1 MVSGMKLIGSFP
13 AEVRSCRLTASRRRA
28 RGTSQRSP
36 LRNDAH
42 ASGLRLNE
50 VLLLA
55 LCGVLLAIPSTA
67 DAADGATGFEQSVQP
82 FFQKYCLRCHNAQ
95 KQEGRFRLDSLPRDF
110 ADQANA
116 QRWSEVVFRMNSG
129 EMPPKKEPQPTT
141 KELGQAIDW
150 LSARITEGE
159 AARMARRG
167 PVAHYRLSREEY
179 GHTVYDLLGVY
190 FDVNLPGAFNE
201 DPRWHGFE
209 RIGSLLTLSPSHVD
223 RYFRAAETVLS
234 RAFPDQP
241 PKTQKGRREANVGQE
256 KWLQEQGLAGPV
268 RWPIWPGHGQPLV
281 TASAPGL
288 YRIRIQLSALSSFK
302 GRLPHL
308 ALWHHQLKRS
318 VFGLDVSAPEDQP
331 TIVEIETFLPE
342 GNFNVMN
349 ESPGM
354 LSDGQTPSVN
364 AFPFVNTKVS
374 RPTRPTAY
382 RLFNDEGQSIFPLLI
397 VDWVEY
403 EGPIVTEADQ
413 RKREGLVPEP
423 ERASVRLP
431 GDEKV
436 KEPGASA
443 QRLIEAREC
452 LRRFATRA
460 WRRPV
465 TDVELDRYLKIITGE
480 LAAGEN
486 FRSAYRAAMV
496 AVLTS
501 KNFYY
506 LEEGSPDQRRATVND
521 WEFASRLSYFL
532 WSSRPDD
539 ELFNLAQQGTLQ
551 RPDVL
556 RAQLTR
562 MLGDAKVN
570 RFTQSFPRQWL
581 QLHRVGAFLP
591 DAGLYPDYDKWLEQS
606 LVLEATGYFGEMFSK
621 NLPLREFLDSDWT
634 MLNPRLSMHY
644 GIPLSRNSRTFGTTN
659 ETSEPDARASQP
671 IPPGLQRISLRPE
684 DHRGGLLTHAS
695 ILSLT
700 SDGTRHRPVHRG
712 VWVSEAIF
720 GRTPPPPP
728 PNVEPLSPTPS
739 NQPKATIR
747 MQLEA
752 HATHAT
758 CASCHQKIDPLG
770 FAFDNF
776 DAIGRWRTN
785 EKVAGG
791 QGDDPEVNASG
802 TLTDGRAYRGA
813 GEFKQLLVQDTDRF
827 AEAFVEQLA
836 TYALRRVMTIDDAAQ
851 IKAITAASQKD
862 DYKLRTVIENLVF
875 SNLFRKR

>member
-1 MVSGMKLIGSFP
+1 MNLSGSLARQSVGVFATRP
-13 AEVRSCRLTASRRRA
+13 TLWRA
-28 RGTSQRSP
+28 W
-36 LRNDAH
+36 
-42 ASGLRLNE
+42 
-50 VLLLA
+50 LLLIA
-55 LCGVLLAIPSTA
+55 LPTVLE
-67 DAADGATGFEQSVQP
+67 AADGPAAGFEQAVQP
-82 FFQKYCLRCHNAQ
+82 FFQTYCLRCHNAQ
-95 KQEGRFRLDSLPRDF
+95 KQEGKFQLDTLSRDF
-110 ADQANA
+110 ADQAIA

-129 EMPPKKEPQPTT
+129 EMPPKKEPQPKP
-141 KELGQAIDW
+141 KELGQAVDW
-150 LSARITEGE
+150 LTARITEGE

-223 RYFRAAETVLS
+223 RYFRAAETVLT
-234 RAFPDQP
+234 RAFPEQQP
-241 PKTQKGRREANVGQE
+241 KSQKSRREANAGQE

-268 RWPIWPGHGQPLV
+268 RWPIWPGHGQHLV
-281 TASAPGL
+281 NASAPGL
-288 YRIRIQLSALSSFK
+288 YRIRIQLSAVSSFK

-318 VFGLDVSAPEDQP
+318 VVGLDVSAPEDQP
-331 TIVEIETFLPE
+331 TVVEIETFLPE

-354 LSDGQTPSVN
+354 LADGQTPSVT

-374 RPTRPTAY
+374 RPNRPTAY

-397 VDWVEY
+397 VDWVET
-403 EGPIVTEADQ
+403 EGPIITEADQ
-413 RKREGLVPEP
+413 RKREGLVPSDQP

-431 GDEKV
+431 GAEKE

-443 QRLIEAREC
+443 PRLMEAREC
-452 LRRFATRA
+452 LRRFAARA

-465 TDVELDRYLKIITGE
+465 KDAELDRYLKIVAGE

-506 LEEGSPDQRRATVND
+506 LEEGSPDQRRATIND
-521 WEFASRLSYFL
+521 WELASRLSYFL
-532 WSSRPDD
+532 WSSLPDD
-539 ELFNLAQQGTLQ
+539 ELFGLAQQGTLH
-551 RPDVL
+551 RPEVL

-562 MLGDAKVN
+562 ILGDAKIN

-581 QLHRVGAFLP
+581 QLHRVGAFPP
-591 DAGLYPDYDKWLEQS
+591 DASLYPDYDKWLEQS
-606 LVLEATGYFGEMFSK
+606 LVLETTGYFGEVFSK
-621 NLPLREFLDSDWT
+621 NLPLREFINSDWT
-634 MLNPRLSMHY
+634 MLNPRLAMHY
-644 GIPLSRNSRTFGTTN
+644 GIPISRNALASGSSPGTA
-659 ETSEPDARASQP
+659 EPDASAFRLIPRGFHRA
-671 IPPGLQRISLRPE
+671 SLRPD

-728 PNVEPLSPTPS
+728 PNVEPLAPTPS
-739 NQPKATIR
+739 DKPKATIR
-747 MQLEA
+747 DQLEA

-785 EKVAGG
+785 EQVAGG
-791 QGDDPEVNASG
+791 KGNDPPVNANG
-802 TLTDGRAYRGA
+802 KLPDGRTYNGA
-813 GEFKQLLVQDTDRF
+813 DEFKQLLVQDVDRF

-851 IKAITAASQKD
+851 IKAIAAASQKD
-862 DYKLRTVIENLVF
+862 GYKLRTVIENLVL
-875 SNLFRKR
+875 SELFQKR

>member
-1 MVSGMKLIGSFP
+1 
-13 AEVRSCRLTASRRRA
+13 
-28 RGTSQRSP
+28 
-36 LRNDAH
+36 
-42 ASGLRLNE
+42 
-50 VLLLA
+50 
-55 LCGVLLAIPSTA
+55 
-67 DAADGATGFEQSVQP
+67 
-82 FFQKYCLRCHNAQ
+82 
-95 KQEGRFRLDSLPRDF
+95 
-110 ADQANA
+110 
-116 QRWSEVVFRMNSG
+116 
-129 EMPPKKEPQPTT
+129 MPPKKEPQP
-141 KELGQAIDW
+141 KPQELGQAVDW
-150 LSARITEGE
+150 LSMRIKEGE
-159 AARMARRG
+159 AARMAKRG

-201 DPRWHGFE
+201 DPRWHGFD

-223 RYFRAAETVLS
+223 RYFRAAETVLA
-234 RAFPDQP
+234 RAFPDQQP
-241 PKTQKGRREANVGQE
+241 ASQKNRREATAGQE
-256 KWLQEQGLAGPV
+256 KWLKEQGFAGPV
-268 RWPIWPGHGQPLV
+268 RWPLWPGHGQHLV
-281 TASAPGL
+281 NASAPGL
-288 YRIRIQLSALSSFK
+288 YRIRVQLSALPSFK

-318 VFGLDVSAPEDQP
+318 VIGLDVNAAEDQP
-331 TIVEIETFLPE
+331 TVIEIETFLPE

-354 LSDGQTPSVN
+354 LADGQTPSVTQ
-364 AFPFVNTKVS
+364 FPFVNTKVS
-374 RPTRPTAY
+374 RPNRPTAY

-403 EGPIVTEADQ
+403 EGPIIPETDQ

-431 GDEKV
+431 SDP

-443 QRLIEAREC
+443 QRLMEAREC

-465 TDVELDRYLKIITGE
+465 ADAELDRYLKIVESE
-480 LAAGEN
+480 LTAGEKS
-486 FRSAYRAAMV
+486 RSAYRAAMV

-506 LEEGSPDQRRATVND
+506 LEEGSPAQRRATVND
-521 WEFASRLSYFL
+521 WELASRLSYFL
-532 WSSRPDD
+532 WSSLPDD
-539 ELFNLAQQGTLQ
+539 ELFGLAQQGTLH
-551 RPDVL
+551 RPEVL
-556 RAQLTR
+556 RSQLAR
-562 MLGDAKVN
+562 MLADSKIS
-570 RFTQSFPRQWL
+570 RFTESFPRQWL
-581 QLHRVGAFLP
+581 QLQRVGAFPP
-591 DAGLYPDYDKWLEQS
+591 DASLYPDYDKWLEQS
-606 LVLEATGYFGEMFSK
+606 LVLETTGYFSEMFSK
-621 NLPLREFLDSDWT
+621 NLPLREFLVSDWT
-634 MLNPRLSMHY
+634 MMNPRLAMHY
-644 GIPLSRNSRTFGTTN
+644 GLPR
-659 ETSEPDARASQP
+659 PAAS
-671 IPPGLQRISLRPE
+671 GLQRMSLRPE

-728 PNVEPLSPTPS
+728 PNVEPLAPTPS

-776 DAIGRWRTN
+776 DAIGRWRTS
-785 EKVAGG
+785 EQVAGG
-791 QGDDPEVNASG
+791 KGDDPSVNANG
-802 TLTDGRAYRGA
+802 KLPDGRAYNGA
-813 GEFKQLLVQDTDRF
+813 DEFKHLLVQDIDRF

-836 TYALRRVMTIDDAAQ
+836 TYSLRRVMTIDDAAQ
-851 IKAITAASQKD
+851 IKNITQASKRD
-862 DYKLRTVIENLVF
+862 DYKLRTVIENLVT
-875 SNLFRKR
+875 SELFQKR